1 LYKLGRS
8 RRSRSWVPGCSISVK
23 TGGRI
28 LGPAFRRVRKVSRQC
43 YSPATLLSYEGYC
56 RALLWAFRDSHP
68 YGTQLYEGLIA
79 IKHGSTAQH
88 PAEKCNPAQLPPL
101 HTIGSCAAHPACEQI
116 CLADQASM
124 SPDICMDRP
133 FARVALPAVALLRRY
148 LRWVTPRRCTHGPRT
163 RASRDALLVHRVA
176 TSHIPC
182 DAWRTSSLSR
192 TDIAV

>member
-1 LYKLGRS
+1 
-8 RRSRSWVPGCSISVK
+8 
-23 TGGRI
+23 
-28 LGPAFRRVRKVSRQC
+28 LGPPLDACAKYLDSVTPLRHSCRTR
-43 YSPATLLSYEGYC
+43 ATVGLCFGPFAI
-56 RALLWAFRDSHP
+56 RTP
-68 YGTQLYEGLIA
+68 TVQQLYEGLIA

-148 LRWVTPRRCTHGPRT
+148 LRWVTPLWCTHGPRT